1 MGAAAAWVPV
11 RRRGGESLRW
21 EGLGGRPHEG
31 SSIALGASCGGASTE
46 SCGGASAESCGGAS
60 AEGGECGGAERSE
73 LGAASCCAGDI
84 CSSGECS
91 RDLASPFCPYVTPRF
106 PHISADFLLISR
118 ASDGLKA
125 AADAGRQE
133 PMLEGPQEAVER
145 GGSPRLTKGEL
156 APSGLATDG
165 RYTAGGCTSGG

>member
-1 MGAAAAWVPV
+1 MGAAAAWEPV

-21 EGLGGRPHEG
+21 AGLGGRPHEG
-31 SSIALGASCGGASTE
+31 SSIALGA

-91 RDLASPFCPYVTPRF
+91 RDLANPFSPDVTPRF
-106 PHISADFLLISR
+106 PHISAESLLISR

-133 PMLEGPQEAVER
+133 PMLEVPQEAVER
-145 GGSPRLTKGEL
+145 GGSPRFTKGEL